1 MSVFLDSHHG
11 IHDAIAHMPVR
22 LLVRTVSEH
31 TAREAKCGLQ
41 LLDFGIEQ
49 CTFPQQLA
57 TGVKRNV
64 ALLAIANDFQLD
76 LLNVFVA
83 GYSARMKRSM

>member
-1 MSVFLDSHHG
+1 MSAFLDCHHG
-11 IHDAIAHMPVR
+11 IHDALAHMPVR
-22 LLVRTVSEH
+22 LLMRTVSEH
-31 TAREAKCGLQ
+31 TAREEKCGLQ

-49 CTFPQQLA
+49 RTFSQQLA

-64 ALLAIANDFQLD
+64 SLLAIADDFHLD
-76 LLNVFVA
+76 ILNVFVA